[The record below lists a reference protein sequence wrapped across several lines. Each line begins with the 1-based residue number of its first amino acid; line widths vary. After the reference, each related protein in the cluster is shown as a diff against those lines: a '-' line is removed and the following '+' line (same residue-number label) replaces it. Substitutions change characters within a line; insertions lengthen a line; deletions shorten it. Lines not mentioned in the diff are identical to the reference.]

1 MKTLIEGYRNHPG
14 EHCGSVAMRSLLEHY
29 CGLELPE
36 DVVFGLGAGA
46 ATVYMELPGNQPSA
60 MVAGRTLSMEMDLA
74 HSLGLDYEEKPE
86 PDDAKA
92 WQDVREEVLV
102 GRPTML
108 SGDIFYLDYREYKV
122 HFPGHR
128 FVLLGFDD
136 EREVV
141 QIADRI
147 NVEPETCSYG
157 ALFRS
162 RNPPEGLSTQNL
174 WGRFGSGEMRN
185 DLPTA
190 NRIALET
197 CAKRMLGDGVDDSG
211 GFGDDAGG
219 TSSVGVAALRRFA
232 DELPNWRE
240 REDATFLASYNGS
253 VIEKFGNGG
262 GNFRRLYAGYLEWAR
277 ELDAACVPEEVPALA
292 VQSADGWT
300 AIAKLLWAAGDGED
314 TWKQAA
320 EQATALADLE
330 QRLFERIAEALPAA
344 G

>member
-29 CGLELPE
+29 CALRLPE
-36 DVVFGLGAGA
+36 DVVFGLGAGV
-46 ATVYMELPGNQPSA
+46 ATVYLEMPGMQPSA
-60 MVAGRTLSMEMDLA
+60 MVAGRTLSMETDLA
-74 HSLGLDYEEKPE
+74 HALGVDYEERAE
-86 PDDAKA
+86 SDDAKA
-92 WQDVREEVLV
+92 WQDVRDEVLA

-136 EREVV
+136 EREVA

-147 NVEPETCSYG
+147 NEEPETCSYG
-157 ALFRS
+157 ALFKS

-174 WGRFGSGEMRN
+174 WGRFNSGDVKN

-190 NRIALET
+190 NRIALRT
-197 CAKRMLGDGVDDSG
+197 CSKRMLGELNDGSG
-211 GFGDDAGG
+211 SFGGVSDEQAP
-219 TSSVGVAALRRFA
+219 VGVAALRRFA
-232 DELPNWRE
+232 EEVPRWRE
-240 REDATFLASYNGS
+240 REDADFLASYNGS

-277 ELDAACVPEEVPALA
+277 ELDPDSVPAQAPPLA
-292 VQSADGWT
+292 WQAAERWT
-300 AIAKLLWAAGDGED
+300 AIAKLLWSASEGED
-314 TWKQAA
+314 TWRQAS
-320 EQATALADLE
+320 EQARSLADLE
-330 QRLFERIAEALPAA
+330 QELFERIAHGLPAA